1 MKRDN
6 TILKELN
13 EISRQVADLPHSLPY
28 RVPDGYFD
36 TLPGQILARIQAL
49 NATDPGT
56 ELQALSPLLAGLS
69 KKSPF
74 SVPDGYFDKVPDE
87 TNAGLSGIL
96 QANDILEDM
105 PGPLLESLR
114 SANPYTVPENY
125 FEAFPQQM
133 LKKVKGTGRVV
144 RLSGRWLRYAAAAAV
159 VGLIALAGWFVFN
172 PKNVNPG
179 ENSIVKQTQRDID
192 KLSDEAIL
200 EFADP
205 TTMLYYGSTASTGD
219 DLNDENM
226 HYLFDNVSDEALQ
239 QYLADQPDKTLLNN

>member
-13 EISRQVADLPHSLPY
+13 EISRQVADLPCSLPY
-28 RVPDGYFD
+28 KVPEGYFD
-36 TLPGQILARIQAL
+36 SLPERILERVHAL
-49 NATDPGT
+49 DADDPGT
-56 ELQALSPLLAGLS
+56 ELKALSPLLAGLP

-74 SVPDGYFDKVPDE
+74 SVPEGYFDKVPE
-87 TNAGLSGIL
+87 EANAGLSGIL

-114 SANPYTVPENY
+114 RVNPYTVPENY
-125 FEAFPQQM
+125 FEVFPQQVVNR
-133 LKKVKGTGRVV
+133 LKVKGRVV
-144 RLSGRWLRYAAAAAV
+144 QISGSWLRYAVAAAII
-159 VGLIALAGWFVFN
+159 GLIALAGWFVFS

-179 ENSIVKQTQRDID
+179 ENAIVKQTQRGID

-226 HYLFDNVSDEALQ
+226 HYLFDDVSDEALQ
-239 QYLADQPDKTLLNN
+239 QYLADQPDKALLNN